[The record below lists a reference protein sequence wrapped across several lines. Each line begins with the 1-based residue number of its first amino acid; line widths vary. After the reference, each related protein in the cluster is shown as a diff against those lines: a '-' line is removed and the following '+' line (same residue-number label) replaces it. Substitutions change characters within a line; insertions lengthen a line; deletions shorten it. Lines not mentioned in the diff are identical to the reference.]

1 MRVSLLAQTILLAL
15 ITFAQPARPAT
26 HPADSLVDIKEVQR
40 LMASDPDQA
49 LSLLEKVKEQK
60 QTPQFKID
68 WVTYQIYA
76 AKRQYRLGIAFAKR
90 ALSNDSLNADTRK
103 SRGYYGSPDIS
114 WG

>member
-15 ITFAQPARPAT
+15 ITFAQPARPAA

-76 AKRQYRLGIAFAKR
+76 AKRQYRLGIAFAE
-90 ALSNDSLNADTRK
+90 
-103 SRGYYGSPDIS
+103 RGYPEKQGLLPQYVQKLDFRQRRDR
-114 WG
+114 